1 MEHGKPVNDN
11 PTPRMALSIDQLPAI
26 DVTAAFA
33 SSDDFDAIVMS
44 AHEQG
49 PFARSARGLEV
60 LGHKECVVLLRDR
73 RLYTDHMSLVE
84 AMDFP
89 EGMPIL
95 ASFS

>member
-33 SSDDFDAIVMS
+33 SSGDFDAIVMS

-49 PFARSARGLEV
+49 ALRPQCSWPGSAG
-60 LGHKECVVLLRDR
+60 
-73 RLYTDHMSLVE
+73 
-84 AMDFP
+84 A
-89 EGMPIL
+89 
-95 ASFS
+95 